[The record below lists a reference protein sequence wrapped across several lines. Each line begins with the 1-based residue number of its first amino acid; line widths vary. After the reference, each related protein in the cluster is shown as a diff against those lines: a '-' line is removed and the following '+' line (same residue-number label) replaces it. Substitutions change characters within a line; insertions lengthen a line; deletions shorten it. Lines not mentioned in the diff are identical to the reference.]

1 VQSIRWIE
9 LLDAVQAFKQPPKVI
24 HLDNSVIFPFWT
36 KSAALARIAK
46 NEPSAVAKVVS
57 RMPRT
62 TNPRVNDHLMNVAS
76 LVPTIADVQRVLPHA
91 IHYAKQRY
99 YLSASAF
106 SDVIQRWVSV
116 GAIEAALRLTKEI
129 IQFKRGYRPKLP
141 NARKG
146 SRQLLRYISR
156 EPEPRVPIW
165 EFKQILDGAIARLG
179 EAEPQK
185 LTPI

>member
-116 GAIEAALRLTKEI
+116 GAIEAHDSCCVTFRVNPNPEFLFGNSSKFSTAPL
-129 IQFKRGYRPKLP
+129 PDSAKL
-141 NARKG
+141 NRKN
-146 SRQLLRYISR
+146 
-156 EPEPRVPIW
+156 
-165 EFKQILDGAIARLG
+165 
-179 EAEPQK
+179 
-185 LTPI
+185 